1 MYTHKCGFS
10 IPYYLSRANGENVGS
25 SLCDFIF
32 DYGVPDKLTYDG
44 DTVQV
49 GADTKFVD
57 TIRRNHISTHIL
69 ALYRPNENPTEGSIR
84 EVKNS

>member
-1 MYTHKCGFS
+1 M
-10 IPYYLSRANGENVGS
+10 
-25 SLCDFIF
+25 CDFIF

-44 DTVQV
+44 ATVQV

-84 EVKNS
+84 EVKKRWYRIQHKKNIPDRL